1 MRYDV
6 IMLRCLDTYLGRVR
20 ANSSIEYEHSLVS
33 IPPEINTAFEVE
45 EDDDE
50 EAAEAV
56 DEDERLSE
64 DIPSMVQWH
73 TASAHTS

>member
-1 MRYDV
+1 M
-6 IMLRCLDTYLGRVR
+6 R
-20 ANSSIEYEHSLVS
+20 ANSSIEYEHNLVS

-50 EAAEAV
+50 EEAEEEAV

-64 DIPSMVQWH
+64 DKPSMVQWH